1 MNARDARLLICLFLS
16 IAAWFGASQANGT
29 KVRFAALDV
38 HLESAEPVAAWQFEL
53 SEAGGRMRVVG
64 VENGDSPAF
73 GKAPYYDRK
82 AVNDGRAD
90 RIIVADF
97 TLRPRAELPTG
108 KVRIATVHVRLTGDA
123 RPDYVLRLVTAGNAT
138 GKSVPASIYLNA
150 RSGRPLQ

>member
-1 MNARDARLLICLFLS
+1 MNAWRRTLLFCSVLWS
-16 IAAWFGASQANGT
+16 TAAPAWSSAEET

-73 GKAPYYDRK
+73 ARAPYYDRE
-82 AVNDGRAD
+82 AVSDGRAD

-97 TLRPRAELPTG
+97 TLRPGSELPMG
-108 KVRIATVHVRLTGDA
+108 RVRIATVHVRLTGA
-123 RPDYVLRLVTAGNAT
+123 GEPDYVLRLVTAGNAE
-138 GKSVPASIYLNA
+138 GEPVSAAIHLDIQPG
-150 RSGRPLQ
+150 RSRK

>member
-1 MNARDARLLICLFLS
+1 MNGRCFKLLLFLFLW
-16 IAAWFGASQANGT
+16 AVAWPGSSRADEMKA
-29 KVRFAALDV
+29 RFAALDV
-38 HLESAEPVAAWQFEL
+38 HLESVQPVAAWQFEL

-73 GKAPYYDRK
+73 AKAPYYDRK

-97 TLRPRAELPTG
+97 TMRPPAELPAGT
-108 KVRIATVHVRLTGDA
+108 VRIATVHVRLTGDS

-138 GKSVPASIYLNA
+138 GKPVPATVHLNI
-150 RSGRPLQ
+150 Q

>member
-1 MNARDARLLICLFLS
+1 MNGWRSKLLLCLVLWV
-16 IAAWFGASQANGT
+16 AAWPGWSHADGK

-73 GKAPYYDRK
+73 AKAPYYDRK
-82 AVNDGRAD
+82 AIRDGRAD

-97 TLRPRAELPTG
+97 SLRPAAELPVGT
-108 KVRIATVHVRLTGDA
+108 VRIATVHVRLSGDSG
-123 RPDYVLRLVTAGNAT
+123 PEYVLRLTAAGNAQ
-138 GKSVPASIYLNA
+138 GKPVPASIHLKLQQ
-150 RSGRPLQ
+150 GR